1 MELKMSKNNPDFKAL
16 REEIKKQNGI
26 EKIPQLEE
34 LLNAEDSLIPSLVK
48 KQDIEKLEELAKTCN
63 FIANII
69 DTIVDAYIETFD
81 GRYGDSTRNRD
92 NQDRI
97 KLLKIRNNCYF
108 NIGLIHKEKGNT
120 IDALLYFYDAFR
132 LSRKRRMS
140 WSKDNTLYKAE
151 IEIKNLLGSKSGT
164 YVAE

>member
-1 MELKMSKNNPDFKAL
+1 MSKNNPDFKAL

-69 DTIVDAYIETFD
+69 DTIVDA
-81 GRYGDSTRNRD
+81 
-92 NQDRI
+92 
-97 KLLKIRNNCYF
+97 
-108 NIGLIHKEKGNT
+108 
-120 IDALLYFYDAFR
+120 
-132 LSRKRRMS
+132 
-140 WSKDNTLYKAE
+140 
-151 IEIKNLLGSKSGT
+151 
-164 YVAE
+164 